1 MLGQTAAFGVES
13 SPCQKRVAAEG
24 TPYRSGGPS
33 VESKR
38 VKPDDG
44 STRSLDSMSEM
55 GFSARMIGLDLA
67 MGPHH
72 S

>member
-1 MLGQTAAFGVES
+1 M
-13 SPCQKRVAAEG
+13 
-24 TPYRSGGPS
+24 
-33 VESKR
+33 ESKR

>member
-1 MLGQTAAFGVES
+1 M
-13 SPCQKRVAAEG
+13 
-24 TPYRSGGPS
+24 
-33 VESKR
+33 ESKR

-44 STRSLDSMSEM
+44 STRLLDSMSEM

-67 MGPHH
+67 MGPHR